1 MTKQIDLA
9 TREEATPAN
18 LDDEQEQLGIVAY
31 LQSIAPK
38 LEEAATRHLTPDRLI
53 RVFLGIAARNPK
65 IHQCTRASIVHA
77 LSLCSSTGLEPGGM
91 LKHVDLIP
99 RWNKHAGPLDRNG
112 KPKGAMELNF
122 QPRYG
127 GLAELA
133 MRSGR
138 VSRINASPVYE
149 QELEQGLFE
158 YSHEPPV
165 IRHEMDPT
173 LTGLD
178 DKDIIGGY
186 AVAELENG
194 QRVQI
199 WLSLDQIDKRRA
211 KSQQPKGNFWT
222 EWYPEMVRKT
232 LLRALLDGGLVP
244 RSTELAL
251 AMHHDPDGFAPV
263 KQTTAAQRRI
273 AVFRTEPPVP
283 PQGAIDTTAEPA
295 LPPADEKPRDYAV
308 RISNELGASDEQWDQ
323 ALEET
328 GLLGKAEWTIEESDA
343 QIAALERIVGA

>member
-1 MTKQIDLA
+1 MTKKQTDLA
-9 TREEATPAN
+9 TRDETAPA
-18 LDDEQEQLGIVAY
+18 EQEKQGIVAY

-65 IHQCTRASIVHA
+65 IHECSRASIVHA
-77 LSLCSSTGLEPGGM
+77 LSLCSSTGLEPGGV
-91 LKHVDLIP
+91 LKLVDLIP
-99 RWNKHAGPLDRNG
+99 RYNKHTRCT
-112 KPKGAMELNF
+112 ELNF

-133 MRSGR
+133 LRSGK
-138 VSRINASPVYE
+138 VSRINASPVYM
-149 QELEQGLFE
+149 QEIEQGLFE

-173 LTGLD
+173 LTGLQ

-199 WLSLDQIDKRRA
+199 WLSLDKINKRRQ
-211 KSQQPKGNFWT
+211 KSQQPNGNFWK

-244 RSTELAL
+244 RSTELAV
-251 AMHHDPDGFAPV
+251 AMAHDPDGFVPV
-263 KQTTAAQRRI
+263 ESTTAAQRRI
-273 AVFRTEPPVP
+273 QIFRPDPT
-283 PQGAIDTTAEPA
+283 PQPDAIDTTAEPA
-295 LPPADEKPRDYAV
+295 LPPADETPEPDIPDATQYYTELV
-308 RISNELGASDEQWDQ
+308 RLAREAGASDDEL
-323 ALEET
+323 AAAIVEAGHAET
-328 GLLGKAEWTIEESDA
+328 GAADFTDA
-343 QIAALERIVGA
+343 AVDEVMTALERRKGV